1 MGKHQSGSSKRKRK
15 EREHNLINKSNEGG
29 MDKFV
34 VKEAPQVSSGNHSVY
49 PSTLA
54 PAIVSYNDFRDI
66 QT

>member
-1 MGKHQSGSSKRKRK
+1 MGKHQSGASKRKRK
-15 EREHNLINKSNEGG
+15 EREHNLINKSYEGG

-34 VKEAPQVSSGNHSVY
+34 VKEAPQLSSSNHSVY

-54 PAIVSYNDFRDI
+54 LAIVPYNDFRDI